1 MQQEKPSIDVDARGR
16 LCPEP
21 VLMAR
26 AALDKVSAGQ
36 VISLRATDPH
46 AALDVEVFCARSG
59 HLLQRSEEQQG
70 VWTFWIRKA

>member
-1 MQQEKPSIDVDARGR
+1 MHEEQPPIEVGARGR

-26 AALDKVSAGQ
+26 AALDGVSAGET
-36 VISLRATDPH
+36 IKLLATDPH

-59 HLLQRSEEQQG
+59 HVLEQSEEQKG
-70 VWTFWIRKA
+70 TWIFWIRKS